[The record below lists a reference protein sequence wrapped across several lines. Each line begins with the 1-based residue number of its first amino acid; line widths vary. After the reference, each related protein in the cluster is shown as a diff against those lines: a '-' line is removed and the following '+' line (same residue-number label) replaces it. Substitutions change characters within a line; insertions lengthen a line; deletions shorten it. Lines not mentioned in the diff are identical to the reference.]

1 MGKIYV
7 GPHFL
12 FIVVWHR
19 HSDLTQ
25 KVSAELRLQDF
36 QTQTWKITLWRNG
49 IIWKTSPEELS
60 CLLTGIK
67 IGMWTIFVKLNYILD
82 EPAWPALCEPI
93 FGSMSLKVLAT
104 LSRLHVKGFISFSC
118 MEHTLQT
125 LNVNETLLWS
135 WTTVFHWIAKYAKGF
150 WNTFVETKQ
159 NIASGNYTSNVTIY
173 ISPLFDT
180 QPCLKDLH
188 TPKAQRK
195 R

>member
-1 MGKIYV
+1 
-7 GPHFL
+7 
-12 FIVVWHR
+12 
-19 HSDLTQ
+19 
-25 KVSAELRLQDF
+25 
-36 QTQTWKITLWRNG
+36 
-49 IIWKTSPEELS
+49 
-60 CLLTGIK
+60 
-67 IGMWTIFVKLNYILD
+67 MWTIFVKLNYILD

-159 NIASGNYTSNVTIY
+159 NIAGGNYPSDVIIY
-173 ISPLFDT
+173 ISPLVDT

-195 R
+195 RSNCNLKTDEKSDDDCWYISACQGVMGVRGEVDLIIRLSPCQSIITWQTLIMWPLILSYM